1 MSPEKAEKAKSATKA
16 KKAKKESKESFKVED
31 DSAAGAR
38 IDVAL
43 ARLLPDVSRARVKR
57 WIEEGRVTVDGKAV
71 RPSRILSRGEK
82 VEVSIPP
89 PEPSIPLPEA
99 IPLDILYED
108 RHIVVVNKN
117 AGMVVHPAPGHL
129 TGTLVNALLAAIADL
144 SGIGGV
150 MRPGIVHRLD
160 AGTSG
165 VLVVAK
171 NDRAHQ
177 SLQTQFQKRSVSKIY
192 IALAHGTTS
201 EQFTIDRPIGRDAR
215 DRKKISSR
223 TRTPREATS
232 VVSRLEKLPGSSLL
246 EIRILTGR
254 THQIRVHLSE
264 AGHPLV
270 GDRDYGGRPP
280 WGRTPRGLEALR
292 DFPRPALHA
301 FRLGFQH
308 PESGES
314 VTFEAPLPED
324 FSRLLAELRTL
335 RDKNSQGKS

>member
-1 MSPEKAEKAKSATKA
+1 MSPEKAGKANEAREA
-16 KKAKKESKESFKVED
+16 IQESKESFEVED
-31 DSAAGAR
+31 SLAGAR

-43 ARLLPDVSRARVKR
+43 ARLLPGVSRARSKR
-57 WIEEGRVTVDGKAV
+57 WIEEGRVTVDGTAV
-71 RPSRILSRGEK
+71 RASRILSGGEK

-89 PEPSIPLPEA
+89 PAPALPLPEA

-108 RHIVVVNKN
+108 RHIVVVNKK
-117 AGMVVHPAPGHL
+117 AGMVVHPAPGHSS
-129 TGTLVNALLAAIADL
+129 GTLVNALLARSADL

-177 SLQTQFQKRSVSKIY
+177 SLQTQFQKRLVSKVY
-192 IALAHGTTS
+192 VALAHGTTP
-201 EQFTIDRPIGRDAR
+201 ERFEIDRPIGRDAR

-223 TRTPREATS
+223 TRSPREATS
-232 VVSRLEKLPGSSLL
+232 LVSRLEKLPGSSLL

-270 GDRDYGGRPP
+270 GDRDYGASN
-280 WGRTPRGLEALR
+280 RTPRALNALR
-292 DFPRPALHA
+292 DFTRPALHA
-301 FRLGFQH
+301 LRLGFEH

-314 VTFEAPLPED
+314 VSFEAPLPAD
-324 FSRLLAELRTL
+324 FSHLLAELRAL
-335 RDKNSQGKS
+335 RDKHSRGKS